1 MRQCTQQGIADAAE
15 YCERVTALREAFRSG
30 EQAPCSGIYKA
41 AHAQRHTASH
51 YVVALHGDTFPVCL
65 ECRRG
70 VRFELA
76 LHVVYLKADP
86 QFVSH
91 HDAQDAQ
98 FLDL

>member
-1 MRQCTQQGIADAAE
+1 MLQCAQQDIADAAE
-15 YCERVTALREAFRSG
+15 YCERVTAVREAFRSG
-30 EQAPCSGIYKA
+30 ERAPCSGIYKA

-51 YVVALHGDTFPVCL
+51 Y
-65 ECRRG
+65 
-70 VRFELA
+70 ELA

-86 QFVSH
+86 QFVNH

>member
-1 MRQCTQQGIADAAE
+1 MHAAVQQEIADAAE
-15 YCERVTALREAFRSG
+15 NCERVTAVREVFRSG

-51 YVVALHGDTFPVCL
+51 YVVALHGDTFPTCL
-65 ECRRG
+65 DCRRG

-76 LHVVYLKADP
+76 LHVVYVKADP
-86 QFVSH
+86 QFVH
-91 HDAQDAQ
+91 LHDARDAQ